1 MVVRH
6 GPCHHDRLLIK
17 WGYIS
22 CVPTVRTVCTILDL
36 TGAAVAFEK
45 SPSWAST
52 ITTMVS
58 AGLFLLSFCVLHFAF
73 SSKREGGCLLTVV
86 LLYCCYGGSA
96 WENESNYVSFNL
108 PVDIRHPYSFDV
120 TQLFDQMDFK
130 FLGHLMC
137 CVSATTGKTDCW
149 NNQ

>member
-1 MVVRH
+1 M
-6 GPCHHDRLLIK
+6 K
-17 WGYIS
+17 
-22 CVPTVRTVCTILDL
+22 TVCTILDL
-36 TGAAVAFEK
+36 TGAAAAFEK

-58 AGLFLLSFCVLHFAF
+58 AGLFLLSFCVLNFAF
-73 SSKREGGCLLTVV
+73 SSKREGGVSS
-86 LLYCCYGGSA
+86 LLYCCYGCSA

-108 PVDIRHPYSFDV
+108 PVDIHHPYSFDV

-137 CVSATTGKTDCW
+137 CVSATTGKTDC
-149 NNQ
+149 